1 MRRSTSR
8 TCSSPDT
15 VRHRPARHR
24 RSRASGRCAVRSLG
38 GISSRSVTDARG
50 GRGIMRAATIVLTAC
65 VFAVPLTAQNPAP
78 GVSDRDTTAKA
89 AAAPI
94 PKEAS
99 SVTDHAIRI
108 GGQLVAYR
116 ATAATML
123 LKNDKDEAIGSLY
136 YTAYTRT
143 GAGDPS
149 QRSIAFIYNGGPGSA
164 SAWLHMGAFGPR
176 RIVTTDAGPTPPPPY
191 QVVDNPSSL
200 IDVTD
205 MVFIDPIGTGFS
217 KPVGKGTGKDFGGVD
232 EDAKALAQFISQYVR
247 RNGRWASPK
256 YLIGERSE
264 EHTSELQ

>member
-1 MRRSTSR
+1 MR
-8 TCSSPDT
+8 
-15 VRHRPARHR
+15 V
-24 RSRASGRCAVRSLG
+24 G
-38 GISSRSVTDARG
+38 
-50 GRGIMRAATIVLTAC
+50 TIILTAC
-65 VFAVPLTAQNPAP
+65 VLAVPLTAQNTAPAA
-78 GVSDRDTTAKA
+78 SERDTAAKA

-99 SVTDHAIRI
+99 SVTDHTIRI
-108 GGQLVAYR
+108 GSQLVAYR

-123 LKNDKDEAIGSLY
+123 LKNEKDEAIGSLY

-149 QRSIAFIYNGGPGSA
+149 QRPIAFIYNGGPGSA

-191 QVVDNPSSL
+191 QVVDNQSSL

-217 KPVGKGTGKDFGGVD
+217 KPVGKGTGKDFWGVD
-232 EDAKALAQFISQYVR
+232 EDAKALAQFISQ
-247 RNGRWASPK
+247 
-256 YLIGERSE
+256 
-264 EHTSELQ
+264 

>member
-1 MRRSTSR
+1 MR
-8 TCSSPDT
+8 
-15 VRHRPARHR
+15 V
-24 RSRASGRCAVRSLG
+24 G
-38 GISSRSVTDARG
+38 
-50 GRGIMRAATIVLTAC
+50 TIILTAC
-65 VFAVPLTAQNPAP
+65 VLAVPLTAQNPAATAE
-78 GVSDRDTTAKA
+78 RDTAKA
-89 AAAPI
+89 AATPI

-99 SVTDHAIRI
+99 SVTDHTIRI
-108 GGQLVAYR
+108 GTQLVAYR

-149 QRSIAFIYNGGPGSA
+149 QRPISFIYNGGPGSA

-191 QVVDNPSSL
+191 QVVDNQSSL

-217 KPVGKGTGKDFGGVD
+217 KPVGKGTGKDFWGVD
-232 EDAKALAQFISQYVR
+232 EDAKALAQFVSQYVS
-247 RNGRWASPK
+247 RNGRWRRPS
-256 YLIGERSE
+256 
-264 EHTSELQ
+264 T